1 VENKSSKD
9 LKEFLSNLVEQTV
22 IPFVII
28 LDNLHNIA
36 NISET
41 FNEFFNFKNTRKIEY
56 DPFLAFF
63 FSKHLKNISFIQD
76 AL

>member
-1 VENKSSKD
+1 MENKSSKD
-9 LKEFLSNLVEQTV
+9 LKQFLSNLVEQTV

-36 NISET
+36 NISDT

-56 DPFLAFF
+56 DNFLIVFF
-63 FSKHLKNISFIQD
+63 KNLKNNYFIQD

>member
-9 LKEFLSNLVEQTV
+9 LKQFLSNLVEQTV

-36 NISET
+36 NISDT

-56 DPFLAFF
+56 DNFLIVFF
-63 FSKHLKNISFIQD
+63 KNLKNNYFIQD